1 MAMATVSFDT
11 LRFSRKLEESG
22 FTHDQAVGVAEAFA
36 ETSGEAL
43 ASKHDLKETVGDA
56 VSQLRLDMRE
66 LELRLTMRMG
76 GMAIATVAALVAIDK
91 LI

>member
-43 ASKHDLKETVGDA
+43 AS
-56 VSQLRLDMRE
+56 QLRLDMRE

>member
-11 LRFSRKLEESG
+11 LRFSRKLEQSG

-36 ETSGEAL
+36 DASGDTL
-43 ASKHDLKETVGDA
+43 ATKADVGDA
-56 VSQLRLDMRE
+56 VSQLRVEMRE
-66 LELRLTMRMG
+66 MELRLTMRMAG
-76 GMAIATVAALVAIDK
+76 LAVATVAAIVALDK